1 MLNLWG
7 SGRYER
13 NVKQQNTHQP
23 NVFSSIRV
31 NDKLVSILPFLLP
44 FFWKNHVFIINIF
57 IWFNRQMFGWRFE
70 MHTFVFQACSN
81 CCTARCSYH
90 ATCKVH
96 KSTNAIAW
104 MNCTQRFTCTTIKAI
119 NRVWESERWLLVAV
133 QSVHVSVC
141 GSAQIA
147 ALLFI

>member
-31 NDKLVSILPFLLP
+31 NDKLVSSLPFLLP
-44 FFWKNHVFIINIF
+44 FFWKNYVFIINIF
-57 IWFNRQMFGWRFE
+57 IWFNRQMIGWRFE

-104 MNCTQRFTCTTIKAI
+104 MNCTQRFTYDYQNNKSSVKKWTMTSCTVDDDSSNVVYFIK
-119 NRVWESERWLLVAV
+119 
-133 QSVHVSVC
+133 
-141 GSAQIA
+141 
-147 ALLFI
+147 